1 MSLGRYALGAA
12 CLLVVLAS
20 LVLAAVNVRR
30 HWLADWTGAPARL
43 AEIVIALA
51 TLVAIL
57 ELLGTVGWFELAP
70 IVAACAAAGG
80 ASLLLTPRR
89 SASEPTPTAC
99 DRPRRGGDRG
109 RGHRG
114 GRRRVDRAYFAGIR
128 RRHSHVRFGLVPPAV
143 GRVVCPDGAH
153 HAAALHR
160 HRVPD
165 GVLSGHLRDAARA
178 RDRAVQAR
186 HPVAGPEPDL
196 GHARA
201 VRGVVRRAGAGSGR
215 RCDGRRSG
223 GAGNADDELIAG
235 GQRRQR
241 RRRDVLPA
249 RVRGAGPRRRRT
261 HARARPGGRGRRP
274 GNRHQAQHGGARAR
288 ARRRDG
294 RDRAAGSPRD
304 DRVGVARGPGARRRL
319 LVRAQPD
326 RGRQPAAVGE
336 PGHPPHAGRA
346 AAAAHRLR
354 GGALPDELDA
364 RGRTSSSPGSPPGS
378 LAGGR

>member
-20 LVLAAVNVRR
+20 LALAAVNVRR

-57 ELLGTVGWFELAP
+57 EVLGTVGWFELAP

-80 ASLLLTPRR
+80 ASVLLDAGGD
-89 SASEPTPTAC
+89 SASEPTPAAC

-114 GRRRVDRAYFAGIR
+114 GGRRVDRADAAVIR
-128 RRHSHVRFGLVPPAV
+128 RRHSHVRLGLVPPAV

-153 HAAALHR
+153 RAAALHR

-165 GVLSGHLRDAARA
+165 GVLSGHRRDAARA
-178 RDRAVQAR
+178 RDRAVPPR

-196 GHARA
+196 GDARA
-201 VRGVVRRAGAGSGR
+201 VRGVVRRAGARGGR
-215 RCDGRRSG
+215 RGDGRRRG
-223 GAGNADDELIAG
+223 GAGNADDELVAG

-249 RVRGAGPRRRRT
+249 RVRGAGARRRRP
-261 HARARPGGRGRRP
+261 HARARAGGGGRRP
-274 GNRHQAQHGGARAR
+274 RDRHQAQHGWRPR
-288 ARRRDG
+288 WR
-294 RDRAAGSPRD
+294 SPSGWSRS
-304 DRVGVARGPGARRRL
+304 R
-319 LVRAQPD
+319 
-326 RGRQPAAVGE
+326 
-336 PGHPPHAGRA
+336 RA
-346 AAAAHRLR
+346 AAA
-354 GGALPDELDA
+354 
-364 RGRTSSSPGSPPGS
+364 GRPRRCGSRPWCSPAVTGTR
-378 LAGGR
+378 AT